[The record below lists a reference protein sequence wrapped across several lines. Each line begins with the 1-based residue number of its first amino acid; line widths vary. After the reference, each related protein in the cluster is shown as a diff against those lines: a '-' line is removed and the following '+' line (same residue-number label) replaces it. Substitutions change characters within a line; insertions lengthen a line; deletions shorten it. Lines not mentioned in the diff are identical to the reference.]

1 LLKSRSCMLQGDEL
15 SGAVK
20 GIDGFDCAKI
30 GETGL
35 RKRTST
41 LSRIVC
47 LLEKQQPGAPLIL
60 GPFCAQFGSFGAKS
74 FCGSC
79 ACSIRMAI
87 IPCAGK
93 EDPPRSADACL
104 TAQKIPVKLWS
115 CEKVDATPT
124 ASIPRGA
131 TVSQSHRNCGP
142 KLRQLSAMNQANA
155 AKKRPSP
162 SIQSADIH

>member
-1 LLKSRSCMLQGDEL
+1 MLQGDEL
-15 SGAVK
+15 GGAVK
-20 GIDGFDCAKI
+20 GIDGFDCAKT

-74 FCGSC
+74 FGGSC

-87 IPCAGK
+87 IGLRMEGRPAEVGRRLSNSAKNPC
-93 EDPPRSADACL
+93 E
-104 TAQKIPVKLWS
+104 
-115 CEKVDATPT
+115 
-124 ASIPRGA
+124 
-131 TVSQSHRNCGP
+131 TVE
-142 KLRQLSAMNQANA
+142 L
-155 AKKRPSP
+155 
-162 SIQSADIH
+162 